1 MKRTKCQRM
10 DNTEMAHRTADYVLC
25 EFVKQLGY
33 GDMVEEYEKVDAWF
47 A

>member
-1 MKRTKCQRM
+1 M
-10 DNTEMAHRTADYVLC
+10 DNTEMAHRTADYVLR